1 MKIYK
6 ILNIEKMENL
16 NNLNI
21 NIIPLSAKEKH
32 NNIPFCQIKNIS
44 KSRSHC
50 KRKISKDKLSEDR
63 KNNTKCKLPTD
74 ELNKNYIDY
83 EKEKKFQIYN
93 FSNIDTQKEKSI
105 IKDKYND
112 PSYFKDEKETNSTI
126 KQYNIGNCNINNN
139 FNEKRLLSAK
149 SKNKKKLNIP
159 YQNFQNSINYLKKTK
174 KKVKGN
180 LSSNIICNNS
190 IKIIKNNNT
199 NFGVKNNSKIFPNEN
214 AKMIE
219 IKNNNNTTSKIS
231 GKTKK
236 IFGQNNINII
246 QNINPEYNSNK
257 KIPIKL
263 TKNSNIKAHNNEN
276 IKMPENHL
284 EENQTNKNSSFVK
297 NIFIK
302 KNTNYINNNKN
313 GLNSENSYKNNF
325 CNFNSKNNNLIIIND
340 SKNTNI
346 INNNKV
352 KETKINHTQIYE
364 NEKLNNVTPNEINDF
379 KFQDELQ
386 SSNGNNSIF
395 KQYNNL
401 NKELNIKTSGQ
412 NHKKNYSYDLSSN
425 RNFFAKKTNNNNNGN
440 LFIINKLKSNIKDLL
455 FNNNKE
461 KTVFSEEKET
471 EKDEILYNIK
481 KEEKEKEKEETIV
494 DESIIFN
501 DSNVYGTFTIKQ
513 TITNTIPKN
522 SEEKDNKNINDNNKD
537 KKNIYDNEN
546 ENLELNSDDK
556 NKSQTI
562 NENENENKKINLESE
577 KKEKEKKKEI
587 KISNNKKEVTNDD
600 NKNSNKYFKS
610 CHAQSNAGKNYGATK
625 TNQDMPVKSLN
636 LNGITGFNIF
646 GVLDGH
652 GTNGHFVSQFLSE
665 YLVKNIMNNYEVKKK
680 KDVDEIYKIL
690 KKSDYEI
697 LMNIFLDSDKIIGEQ
712 DFDVSFSGTT
722 CVLVIQL
729 GQKLICAN
737 VGDSRAILVYDKEND
752 VNLRHTRV
760 FELSHDCKP
769 DLPEEKK
776 RILEMGGTVDQMLDI
791 NGVKGGPQ
799 RVWIKNKNYPGLAMS
814 RSLGDYKGKECG
826 IIPLPEI
833 IEYDLDE
840 KSKYMVICSDGV
852 WEFLSNKNVMEI
864 GNSYYLNNDI
874 TGFTQKLIKVSEEWW
889 EENDVVVDDITVV
902 AVFF

>member
-1 MKIYK
+1 
-6 ILNIEKMENL
+6 MENL

-32 NNIPFCQIKNIS
+32 NNIPFGQIKNIS
-44 KSRSHC
+44 KTRSHC
-50 KRKISKDKLSEDR
+50 KSKVSKDKLSENR
-63 KNNTKCKLPTD
+63 NNNIKCKIPTD
-74 ELNKNYIDY
+74 ELNKNYIEY
-83 EKEKKFQIYN
+83 EKEKKIQIYN
-93 FSNIDTQKEKSI
+93 FPNSDTQKEKSI

-112 PSYFKDEKETNSTI
+112 PSYFKDEKEPNITI
-126 KQYNIGNCNINNN
+126 KQYNIENSNINNDI
-139 FNEKRLLSAK
+139 NEKRLLSAK
-149 SKNKKKLNIP
+149 SKNNKKILSIP

-190 IKIIKNNNT
+190 LKIIKNNNT

-219 IKNNNNTTSKIS
+219 IKNNNNTTSKIG

-236 IFGQNNINII
+236 IFSTDNINII
-246 QNINPEYNSNK
+246 QNINTEYNPNK
-257 KIPIKL
+257 KNPIKL
-263 TKNSNIKAHNNEN
+263 TKNSYIKAHNNEN

-284 EENQTNKNSSFVK
+284 EENQTKKNSSFVK

-302 KNTNYINNNKN
+302 KNTNYINKNRN
-313 GLNSENSYKNNF
+313 GLYSENFFKNNF
-325 CNFNSKNNNLIIIND
+325 CNFNSNNNNLIYIDD
-340 SKNTNI
+340 SKKTNI
-346 INNNKV
+346 INNNKI
-352 KETKINHTQIYE
+352 KETKINHTQFYE
-364 NEKLNNVTPNEINDF
+364 NEKLNNVIPNEINAF
-379 KFQDELQ
+379 KFQEEVQ
-386 SSNGNNSIF
+386 SNNGNNSIF

-425 RNFFAKKTNNNNNGN
+425 RNIFTKKTNNNNNGN

-481 KEEKEKEKEETIV
+481 KEEEKEKEKEETII

-522 SEEKDNKNINDNNKD
+522 TEEKDNKNINDNNKD
-537 KKNIYDNEN
+537 KINIYDNEK
-546 ENLELNSDDK
+546 EKLELNSDDK
-556 NKSQTI
+556 NKNQTI
-562 NENENENKKINLESE
+562 KENINEKINLENE
-577 KKEKEKKKEI
+577 KKEKEKEI
-587 KISNNKKEVTNDD
+587 KISNNKKEVSNDD
-600 NKNSNKYFKS
+600 NKNVNQYFKS

-636 LNGITGFNIF
+636 LNGIPGFNIF

-652 GTNGHFVSQFLSE
+652 GTNGHYVSQFLSE
-665 YLVKNIMNNYEVKKK
+665 YLVKNIKNNYEVRKK
-680 KDVDEIYKIL
+680 KDLDEIYKIL

-697 LMNIFLDSDKIIGEQ
+697 LMNIFLDSDRIIGEQ

-737 VGDSRAILVYDKEND
+737 VGDSRAILIYDKEND
-752 VNLRHTRV
+752 VNLRHTRI

-769 DLPEEKK
+769 DLPEEKQ
-776 RILEMGGTVDQMLDI
+776 RILDMGGTVDQMLDI

-833 IEYDLDE
+833 IEYDLNE

-864 GNSYYLNNDI
+864 GNNYYLSNDI

>member
-1 MKIYK
+1 
-6 ILNIEKMENL
+6 MENL

-32 NNIPFCQIKNIS
+32 NNIPFGQIKNIS
-44 KSRSHC
+44 KSKSHC
-50 KRKISKDKLSEDR
+50 KRKVSKDKLSEDR
-63 KNNTKCKLPTD
+63 NHNIKFKIPTD
-74 ELNKNYIDY
+74 ELNKNYIKN
-83 EKEKKFQIYN
+83 EKEKKIQLYN
-93 FSNIDTQKEKSI
+93 SPNSDTQKEKSI

-112 PSYFKDEKETNSTI
+112 PSFFKDEKEPNSTI
-126 KQYNIGNCNINNN
+126 KQYNIGNYNINNN
-139 FNEKRLLSAK
+139 INDKKLLSAK
-149 SKNKKKLNIP
+149 SKNKKILNIP
-159 YQNFQNSINYLKKTK
+159 YQNFQNSIKYLKKTK

-180 LSSNIICNNS
+180 ISSNIICNNS
-190 IKIIKNNNT
+190 LKIKNNNT
-199 NFGVKNNSKIFPNEN
+199 NFGVKNNFKIFPNEN
-214 AKMIE
+214 TKMIE
-219 IKNNNNTTSKIS
+219 IKNNNNTTSKIG

-236 IFGQNNINII
+236 IFSQDNINLL
-246 QNINPEYNSNK
+246 QNINTEYNSNK

-263 TKNSNIKAHNNEN
+263 TKNSYIKTHNNEN
-276 IKMPENHL
+276 IKMTENHL
-284 EENQTNKNSSFVK
+284 EESETKKNSSFAK
-297 NIFIK
+297 NIFVK
-302 KNTNYINNNKN
+302 KNTNYLNNKN
-313 GLNSENSYKNNF
+313 GLNSKIFFNNNF
-325 CNFNSKNNNLIIIND
+325 YNFNSNNNNLIYING
-340 SKNTNI
+340 SERTNI

-352 KETKINHTQIYE
+352 KETKINHTQFYE
-364 NEKLNNVTPNEINDF
+364 NEKLNNVIPNEVYDF

-386 SSNGNNSIF
+386 YNNDNNIIF

-401 NKELNIKTSGQ
+401 NKKLNIKTSGQ

-425 RNFFAKKTNNNNNGN
+425 RNFFAKKTNNSNNGS
-440 LFIINKLKSNIKDLL
+440 LFAINKLKSNLKDLL

-481 KEEKEKEKEETIV
+481 IEEEKEKEKEETLV

-513 TITNTIPKN
+513 TITNTIQKN
-522 SEEKDNKNINDNNKD
+522 TEEKDNKNNNDNNND
-537 KKNIYDNEN
+537 KNNIYDNEK
-546 ENLELNSDDK
+546 EKLELNSDDK
-556 NKSQTI
+556 NKKQKG
-562 NENENENKKINLESE
+562 NENGKINLDNEQRG
-577 KKEKEKKKEI
+577 KEKEKEI
-587 KISNNKKEVTNDD
+587 KVSNNKKEVTNDD
-600 NKNSNKYFKS
+600 NKNINNYFKS

-625 TNQDMPVKSLN
+625 TNQDRPVKSLN
-636 LNGITGFNIF
+636 LNGIPGFNIF

-652 GTNGHFVSQFLSE
+652 GTNGHYVSQFLSE
-665 YLVKNIMNNYEVKKK
+665 YLVKNIINNYEVKKK
-680 KDVDEIYKIL
+680 KDLDEIYKTL
-690 KKSDYEI
+690 KKSNYEI
-697 LMNIFLDSDKIIGEQ
+697 LMNIFLDSDNIIGDQ

-729 GQKLICAN
+729 GPKLICAN
-737 VGDSRAILVYDKEND
+737 VGDSRAILIYDKEND
-752 VNLRHTRV
+752 ENLRHTRI
-760 FELSHDCKP
+760 FELSHDFKP
-769 DLPEEKK
+769 DLPEEKQ

-791 NGVKGGPQ
+791 NGVKAGPQ

-833 IEYDLDE
+833 IEYDLNE
-840 KSKYMVICSDGV
+840 TSKYMVICSDGV

-864 GNSYYLNNDI
+864 GNNYYLSNDI

>member
-1 MKIYK
+1 
-6 ILNIEKMENL
+6 MENP

-32 NNIPFCQIKNIS
+32 NNIPFSQIKNIS

-63 KNNTKCKLPTD
+63 KNNTKYKLPTD

-236 IFGQNNINII
+236 IFGQDNINII
-246 QNINPEYNSNK
+246 QNINTEYNSNK

-263 TKNSNIKAHNNEN
+263 TKNSYIKAHNNEN

-284 EENQTNKNSSFVK
+284 EENQANKNSSFVK

-546 ENLELNSDDK
+546 EKLELNSDDK